1 MTAGTV
7 APRASGRE
15 TAPGAITQLLRA
27 EWIKF
32 RSVRGWVTGMIVAA
46 LVTVGL
52 GVLIVS
58 GSVCS
63 VGPFPGHPK
72 ADACSAPLGPGGV
85 AVTDSFSF
93 VHQPLTGNGS
103 ITARVTALT
112 GVVLNSGAPGLQPWS
127 KAGIIVK
134 ASTRQGS
141 AYAAMLVTGG
151 HGVRMQYNYTN
162 DVADPAGPV
171 SAAAPRWLR
180 LVRSGDTLTGFES
193 ADGTRWT
200 RVAAAILPGLPA
212 TVQAGLFATSP
223 PVAQESLSGTTSSG
237 TSGPTRGTA
246 AFSHV
251 ILTKA
256 GHRATGAHGWAGTDV
271 GAPAGPL
278 AAGQAGAFHQAGGTF
293 TVSGSGDIAPSVS
306 PQGVG
311 TPISMT
317 LIGAFAGLIAII
329 VVATGFITAEYRR
342 GLIRVTLA
350 ASPRRGRV
358 LAAKAIVIGSV
369 TFVAGLASAAAAIP
383 LGERVL
389 RRHGNFIAP
398 VPALTELRVI
408 VGTAVLLAVAA
419 VLALAVGAVLRRSA
433 AAVTTVIALIV
444 LPYLLA
450 AASPAL
456 PARVADWLL
465 RVTPAAAF
473 AIESTSTRYPQVS
486 NTYLPFF
493 GYYPLGPWAGLAVLC
508 GYAAA
513 ALALASVLL
522 RRRDA

>member
-1 MTAGTV
+1 MTAGIVT
-7 APRASGRE
+7 PQDSGQE
-15 TAPGAITQLLRA
+15 TAPDAITQLLRA
-27 EWIKF
+27 EWTKF
-32 RSVRGWVTGMIVAA
+32 RSVRGWVTAMIAA
-46 LVTVGL
+46 VLVTVGL

-85 AVTDSFSF
+85 AVTDSFYF

-103 ITARVTALT
+103 LTVRVTALT

-127 KAGIIVK
+127 KAGTIVK
-134 ASTRQGS
+134 AGTRPGS

-151 HGVRMQYNYTN
+151 HGVRMQYDYTH
-162 DVADPAGPV
+162 DVAGTAGAV
-171 SAAAPRWLR
+171 SATAPRWLR
-180 LVRSGDTLTGFES
+180 LVRSGGTLTGFES

-200 RVAAAILPGLPA
+200 RVAAATLPGLPA

-223 PVAQESLSGTTSSG
+223 PVAQDSPSGSTNSG
-237 TSGPTRGTA
+237 TSGPTRATA

-251 ILTKA
+251 SLTRA
-256 GHRATGAHGWAGTDV
+256 GANGWAGTDV

-278 AAGQAGAFHQAGGTF
+278 AAGQAGAFRRAGGTF

-317 LIGAFAGLIAII
+317 LVGAFAGLIAII

-456 PARVADWLL
+456 PAGPADWLL

>member
-1 MTAGTV
+1 M
-7 APRASGRE
+7 
-15 TAPGAITQLLRA
+15 L
-27 EWIKF
+27 F
-32 RSVRGWVTGMIVAA
+32 RS
-46 LVTVGL
+46 
-52 GVLIVS
+52 
-58 GSVCS
+58 
-63 VGPFPGHPK
+63 
-72 ADACSAPLGPGGV
+72 
-85 AVTDSFSF
+85 
-93 VHQPLTGNGS
+93 
-103 ITARVTALT
+103 
-112 GVVLNSGAPGLQPWS
+112 
-127 KAGIIVK
+127 
-134 ASTRQGS
+134 
-141 AYAAMLVTGG
+141 
-151 HGVRMQYNYTN
+151 
-162 DVADPAGPV
+162 
-171 SAAAPRWLR
+171 
-180 LVRSGDTLTGFES
+180 
-193 ADGTRWT
+193 
-200 RVAAAILPGLPA
+200 
-212 TVQAGLFATSP
+212 QAGGFQRS
-223 PVAQESLSGTTSSG
+223 
-237 TSGPTRGTA
+237 
-246 AFSHV
+246 
-251 ILTKA
+251 
-256 GHRATGAHGWAGTDV
+256 
-271 GAPAGPL
+271 
-278 AAGQAGAFHQAGGTF
+278 GGTF
-293 TVSGSGDIAPSVS
+293 TVAGSGDIAPSVM

-317 LIGAFAGLIAII
+317 LVGAFAGLIAII

-408 VGTAVLLAVAA
+408 VGTAMLLAVAA
-419 VLALAVGAVLRRSA
+419 VLALALGVLLRRSA

-450 AASPAL
+450 VASPAL
-456 PARVADWLL
+456 PAGAPDLL
-465 RVTPAAAF
+465 RGGTPAAAF
-473 AIESTSTRYPQVS
+473 AIKSTSPRYPQVS